1 MTTRLIK
8 LRNKVNRDF
17 QGLEV
22 AFFYPYLNL
31 PPRVNPFGI
40 VSMLRMQ
47 QNLIEIAIYS
57 ENTGA
62 ECFLMPLH
70 VNNAVASIFSAIQR
84 GLTLAG
90 PEYHSSELG
99 FNSIVYLYTNKL
111 FIDKAEVKE
120 HFHKSGLRL
129 KVCEFAV
136 DAEEKKLA
144 ILCANAEYQHQESL
158 KNPVNDIA
166 LIGQS
171 LETLGFD
178 TKQLIN
184 FTKIDFE
191 NFITALSDEVTS
203 YNQIVFV
210 YAGHGFYA
218 NGTHYLS
225 SVESEINQF
234 GDLEEKAIR
243 FDFVDFSLKGKDN
256 PTRIFILDS
265 CRMPVK
271 WDYTEVAMERLNAPN
286 TLILFSTSPG
296 SAAKDGDLNSSPF
309 AHAISKYI
317 KLSDTPI
324 EQVFKKVIEEVEEVT
339 NSRQTPWVHSS
350 LRRDFMLN
358 ERVNIS

>member
-1 MTTRLIK
+1 
-8 LRNKVNRDF
+8 
-17 QGLEV
+17 
-22 AFFYPYLNL
+22 
-31 PPRVNPFGI
+31 
-40 VSMLRMQ
+40 
-47 QNLIEIAIYS
+47 
-57 ENTGA
+57 
-62 ECFLMPLH
+62 
-70 VNNAVASIFSAIQR
+70 
-84 GLTLAG
+84 
-90 PEYHSSELG
+90 
-99 FNSIVYLYTNKL
+99 
-111 FIDKAEVKE
+111 
-120 HFHKSGLRL
+120 
-129 KVCEFAV
+129 VCEFAV